1 VTGNG
6 PERGGVRIE
15 TGVDLTHIARIAELA
30 RHERFLR
37 RAFNSCEL
45 GDPRPSHLAGLFAA
59 KESVFKALGRPLP
72 WKSVAVI
79 LNQRG
84 RPTIYL
90 DPAIA
95 PPGLAQ
101 IAVSIS
107 HEADYAIA
115 VAIALFHPEAGME

>member
-1 VTGNG
+1 M
-6 PERGGVRIE
+6 RIE
-15 TGVDLTHIARIAELA
+15 TGVDLTYIARIAELA
-30 RHERFLR
+30 RHEQFLR

-45 GDPRPSHLAGLFAA
+45 DDPRPSHLAGLFAA
-59 KESVFKALGRPLP
+59 KEAVFKALGRTLP

-79 LNQRG
+79 PNQRG

-95 PPGLAQ
+95 PPGLAR

-115 VAIALFHPEAGME
+115 VAVALFQPESGIG